1 MLFRVL
7 RFDIQPDQGARNVT
21 EKIKDGILDSYHFGK
36 MDRRTVLKRAA
47 AAGVSASTLSILAT
61 SGVTTNVAAA
71 AAPAMYQAADGLLT
85 TNNFQGA
92 TWIRNFNPL
101 LSENSSHLW
110 PSQNG
115 IYEPLFVYSTT
126 TGELIPWLATEWSWN
141 EDSTQLTFTIRDGI
155 QWSDGT
161 PFTASDVAFTFNL
174 IKQHEALPANGGRV
188 VADLLASIEVGGAS
202 GSPEASPAADGTPA
216 AGGNTVV
223 FTFSEVNTLALFD
236 IGGQSI
242 VPEHIFGA
250 VDDPVTFTNEN
261 PVGTGPFTEVA
272 RFEDQIWEL
281 HKNPNYWQEGLPL
294 IEGLRMPAFVDNAA
308 INLATIN
315 GEMDWV
321 ANFIAD
327 IEETFV
333 ARDPEHFHYWFPATG
348 ATVHLYLNTTVAP
361 FDNVDVRKAISMA
374 LNRDQIVSIAMY
386 DYTHPADS
394 TGLSDAYEAWK
405 DPASADLPWVKQDVD
420 AANALLDSAGFTRDG
435 DWRKLP
441 DGTTMSYEL
450 NVVSGW
456 SDWVQS
462 CDIMAQNLA
471 EIGVQA
477 TVKPYDQTTW
487 TDRVQNGEFTMS
499 IGWAAGG
506 PTPYNFYRG
515 IMSSET
521 YNPIGTSS
529 GENWHRFQLP
539 EADEALAAMAATS
552 DEAEQKA
559 AVATLQALYAE
570 HAPAVPLFPGP
581 QWGEYTTLRFEG
593 FPNEDDPY
601 GLLSTYAASE
611 RLLVMTKVK
620 PVAG

>member
-1 MLFRVL
+1 
-7 RFDIQPDQGARNVT
+7 VT
-21 EKIKDGILDSYHFGK
+21 EKIKDGILNSYHFGK
-36 MDRRTVLKRAA
+36 LDRRTVLKRAA
-47 AAGVSASTLSILAT
+47 AAGISASTLSMLAA
-61 SGVTTNVAAA
+61 SGLTTTNAATA
-71 AAPAMYQAADGLLT
+71 AAPALFQESDGLLT
-85 TNNFQGA
+85 TNNAQGA

-101 LSENSSHLW
+101 VSENSSNLW

-141 EDSTQLTFTIRDGI
+141 EDSTVLTFTIRDGVS
-155 QWSDGT
+155 WSDGT

-174 IKQHEALPANGGRV
+174 IKNTEALPANGGRV
-188 VADLLASIEVGGAS
+188 VADLLSSIEVGGATAAA
-202 GSPEASPAADGTPA
+202 SPEASAEASPA

-242 VPEHIFGA
+242 VPEHIFSA

-261 PVGTGPFTEVA
+261 PVGTGPFTEVG
-272 RFEDQIWEL
+272 RFEDQIFEL
-281 HKNPNYWQEGLPL
+281 LKNPNYWQEGKPQ
-294 IEGLRMPAFVDNAA
+294 IPGLRMPTFTDNAA
-308 INLATIN
+308 VNLATVN
-315 GEMDWV
+315 GELDWA

-327 IEETFV
+327 IEKTFIEK
-333 ARDPEHFHYWFPATG
+333 DPENFHYWFPATG
-348 ATVHLYLNTTVAP
+348 ATVHLYLNTTIAP
-361 FDNVDVRKAISMA
+361 FENVDVRKAISMS

-394 TGLSDAYEAWK
+394 TGLSDAYETWK
-405 DPASADLPWVKQDVD
+405 DAASADLPWVKQDVE
-420 AANALLDSAGFTRDG
+420 AANALLDAAGFTMDG
-435 DWRKLP
+435 DVRKGP
-441 DGTTMSYEL
+441 DGAALEYEL

-462 CDIMAQNLA
+462 CDIMSQNLA
-471 EIGVQA
+471 EIGIKA

-487 TDRVQNGEFTMS
+487 TDRVQNGDFTMS

-515 IMSSET
+515 MMSSAT
-521 YNPIGTSS
+521 FNPIGTSS

-539 EADEALAAMAATS
+539 EADSALEAFAATS
-552 DEAEQKA
+552 DDAEQKA
-559 AVATLQALYAE
+559 ACVTLQQLYAE

-593 FPNEDDPY
+593 FPNEENPY
-601 GLLSTYAASE
+601 GLLSTYAGSE
-611 RLLVMTKVK
+611 RLLLMNNVTPK
-620 PVAG
+620 ASAS